1 MADTDN
7 IQWHPAFVAAMQLEF
22 AEDRP
27 FLEFIEEYSLSHAPL
42 RIDLVVIKKK
52 NHAVIQN
59 VIGNIFRGHNLLEY
73 KSPYDVLNLNVFF
86 KVLGY
91 ACLYKSFGDADKEI
105 DPRDVT
111 ITILRESTPR
121 KLFLDLE
128 ELGYQIRQEQDG
140 IYKIYGSIPFLMQ
153 IIALKELSGDGHIW
167 LRALTTTLSKED
179 VAGLSRKMEN
189 LHSYYDKEFAK
200 AVLDVSLRANKQNI
214 NEMLGDGVMY
224 EALMELVEMMQ
235 PDWAR
240 ETRKSIA
247 KDVAEDMAENM
258 AKSCAESLA
267 KGHAAGRAEVIFRMY
282 DSGMEIDRIAEILKT
297 TPDEIHTI
305 LAQPAASK

>member
-1 MADTDN
+1 
-7 IQWHPAFVAAMQLEF
+7 
-22 AEDRP
+22 
-27 FLEFIEEYSLSHAPL
+27 
-42 RIDLVVIKKK
+42 
-52 NHAVIQN
+52 
-59 VIGNIFRGHNLLEY
+59 
-73 KSPYDVLNLNVFF
+73 
-86 KVLGY
+86 
-91 ACLYKSFGDADKEI
+91 
-105 DPRDVT
+105 
-111 ITILRESTPR
+111 
-121 KLFLDLE
+121 
-128 ELGYQIRQEQDG
+128 
-140 IYKIYGSIPFLMQ
+140 
-153 IIALKELSGDGHIW
+153 
-167 LRALTTTLSKED
+167 
-179 VAGLSRKMEN
+179 
-189 LHSYYDKEFAK
+189 
-200 AVLDVSLRANKQNI
+200 
-214 NEMLGDGVMY
+214 MY